1 MYVGGAVISTAA
13 PPLLEALLERLQS
26 KEVLDW
32 EVKAARNNLPSS
44 LWETVS
50 AFANTQG
57 GWILLGIAQ
66 HDETSSL
73 KVSITRTK

>member
-1 MYVGGAVISTAA
+1 
-13 PPLLEALLERLQS
+13 LERLQS